1 MSRPAVHA
9 HPRPPTGAGRRRP
22 LWALAPH
29 GAVLAAVAAGSVLVA
44 LVDPNEPGHY
54 PTCPFL
60 AMTGYY
66 CPGCG
71 GTRLVNAL
79 THGHVGTAFGFN
91 PLVFLLLPV
100 FGYLYVRWT
109 VLTVQ
114 GRPMGSALLRPA
126 VVYAFVGLLAAYW
139 IVRNLP
145 FAHALAP

>member
-1 MSRPAVHA
+1 MR
-9 HPRPPTGAGRRRP
+9 
-22 LWALAPH
+22 ALMPQ
-29 GAVLAAVAAGSVLVA
+29 GTLLGVVAAGATLVA
-44 LVDPNEPGHY
+44 LVDPNQPGHY

-60 AMTGYY
+60 AMTGCY

-71 GTRLVNAL
+71 ATRLVNAL

-109 VLTVQ
+109 VLSVQ
-114 GRPMGSALLRPA
+114 GRPMQSALFRPVA
-126 VVYAFVGLLAAYW
+126 VYSFLGVVIAFW